1 MRTPRIAVLGVA
13 LAFLSGCSL
22 QPRYDRP
29 EAPVAATFPVGA
41 AYKDAHIPGG
51 TTLPAG
57 DIGWGD
63 FLRDAR
69 LQRLVEAA
77 LANNRDLR
85 VAMLNVEL
93 VRAQYRIQRAA
104 MFPQVAG
111 FANAPRSRTPA
122 GVTTGGN
129 GGAGGAGGTTQTY
142 EVGVSA
148 SWELDFFG
156 RLRSLSDAAL
166 QQYFASAYARQAAE
180 ILLVSQVAD
189 QYLTL
194 IAFDDLMEVTEQT
207 AKTAK
212 TSYDIVKL
220 QFDTGTGTE
229 LALQQA
235 ATVVELANA
244 NYAAQVRGR
253 AQAENMLV
261 LLIGEP
267 LPADLPPPVRL
278 GRQQILADI
287 PEGLPS
293 DLLTRRPDI
302 LQAEAVLKSENA
314 NIGAARAAFFPTISL
329 TGSLG
334 TVSTA
339 LSGLFGAGTG
349 FWSLLPALTVPIFNA
364 GALKAELDVAK
375 IQKDIGIAQ
384 YEKAIQTAF
393 SEVANGLAARGT
405 FDDEVAATQRYAQ
418 AQRRTLELS
427 TSRYQNG
434 IDPYLAVLTA
444 QTGYYTAQLAL
455 VNTELLRLT
464 NLVDLYRALGGGWIA
479 HTGDVPRAVPP
490 DTNPA
495 SSRRASGA

>member
-1 MRTPRIAVLGVA
+1 
-13 LAFLSGCSL
+13 
-22 QPRYDRP
+22 
-29 EAPVAATFPVGA
+29 
-41 AYKDAHIPGG
+41 
-51 TTLPAG
+51 
-57 DIGWGD
+57 
-63 FLRDAR
+63 
-69 LQRLVEAA
+69 
-77 LANNRDLR
+77 
-85 VAMLNVEL
+85 
-93 VRAQYRIQRAA
+93 
-104 MFPQVAG
+104 
-111 FANAPRSRTPA
+111 
-122 GVTTGGN
+122 
-129 GGAGGAGGTTQTY
+129 
-142 EVGVSA
+142 
-148 SWELDFFG
+148 
-156 RLRSLSDAAL
+156 
-166 QQYFASAYARQAAE
+166 
-180 ILLVSQVAD
+180 
-189 QYLTL
+189 
-194 IAFDDLMEVTEQT
+194 MEVTEQT

-212 TSYDIVKL
+212 ASYDIVKL

-278 GRQQILADI
+278 GGQQILTDI

-302 LQAEAVLKSENA
+302 LQAEAILKSENA

-405 FDDEVAATQRYAQ
+405 FDDEVAATQRYTQ

-427 TSRYQNG
+427 TSRYKNG
-434 IDPYLAVLTA
+434 IDPYLTVLTA